1 MIKLENHIQWGYLLN
16 RGTTWKDLKLPTMS
30 KKRPEI
36 THNKQEITWNE
47 LQPAQQGTTWND
59 LKRARN
65 DLKWFTTS
73 KQQPETTWNN
83 LERTRN
89 DLLFIYFL
97 NWFQT
102 FSTRYFLWVLSLTT
116 HLRVGKAVS
125 QWQQVETLWKLIH
138 LDCNFFQILLL
149 ISLNLGCQFF
159 SVVDVCLS
167 VFVFVMGRTTG

>member
-1 MIKLENHIQWGYLLN
+1 MRVLTKSRN
-16 RGTTWKDLKLPTMS
+16 DLKE
-30 KKRPEI
+30 PE
-36 THNKQEITWNE
+36 TTYNEQE
-47 LQPAQQGTTWND
+47 TTWNNPQQARNNLERATTSTARD
-59 LKRARN
+59 NLKRPTTRRN

-73 KQQPETTWNN
+73 KKQLETTWNN

-116 HLRVGKAVS
+116 HLKVGKAVS

-138 LDCNFFQILLL
+138 LDSNFVQITLLY
-149 ISLNLGCQFF
+149 SLH
-159 SVVDVCLS
+159 
-167 VFVFVMGRTTG
+167 